1 MSRPET
7 SRLPLLLGIGTALAG
22 LLYLDRVILREAD
35 DVAQPGPLASR
46 PAGIVRRTPMPTHPL
61 SQLRLADLAEI
72 LERPLFEPS
81 RRLPRR
87 APSEAAAPAA
97 RLPIEEQ
104 AVRHHLLGVVSS
116 PERTIAV
123 MTTSEARLVRVE
135 VDDEVDG
142 WKLTRITPTEVTLSR
157 GRESKRMTLFQR

>member
-1 MSRPET
+1 MSRPAT

-22 LLYLDRVILREAD
+22 LLCLDRVILRDAD
-35 DVAQPGPLASR
+35 DVAQPDPHASR
-46 PAGIVRRTPMPTHPL
+46 PASNLRRTPIPTHPL
-61 SQLRLADLAEI
+61 SQLQLADLAET

-87 APSEAAAPAA
+87 APSEAVAPVAT
-97 RLPIEEQ
+97 LPVEGQ
-104 AVRHHLLGVVSS
+104 ATRHHLLGVVAS

-142 WKLTRITPTEVTLSR
+142 WKVTRITPTEVTLTR
-157 GRESKRMTLFQR
+157 GRESKKMTLFQR